1 MPKKVIFL
9 IIYFLHQTVY
19 NLSSQKE
26 FSLFFFYVFFFVFPV
41 QIARFSLHFS
51 LIYTIAFLP
60 GLSHNVLQFK
70 FVRNENKKKIL
81 KSFFLLSTQ
90 KKLNPPKVF
99 FARLQENWVWK
110 VFSLSFEGERKSV
123 SILCATR
130 TIDSGS
136 LLRSWCDGQK
146 LIRKKLQIR
155 RPSRKKFN
163 FFAISLLFF
172 FLSKNAMH
180 WIQLNLIW
188 FLLSS
193 LSSLTF

>member
-26 FSLFFFYVFFFVFPV
+26 FSLFFFYVFFLFFRCKLHVFHFTFLLYTQSP
-41 QIARFSLHFS
+41 FSP
-51 LIYTIAFLP
+51 AFLTMFC
-60 GLSHNVLQFK
+60 SSSSYEMK
-70 FVRNENKKKIL
+70 TKKKIL